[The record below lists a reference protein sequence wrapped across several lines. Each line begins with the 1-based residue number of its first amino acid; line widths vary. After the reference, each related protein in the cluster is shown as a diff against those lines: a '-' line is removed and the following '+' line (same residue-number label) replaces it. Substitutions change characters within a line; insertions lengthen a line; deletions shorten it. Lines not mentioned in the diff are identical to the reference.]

1 MFYVY
6 VLVEPNTSK
15 TYVGF
20 TKDLKQRVKQHQE
33 GKGAR
38 YTLKGN
44 WKLAYYE
51 AFASE
56 QDARNRE
63 QRLKYE
69 GRSKRQLIERIQ
81 NSLTGRK

>member
-1 MFYVY
+1 MYYVY
-6 VLVEPNTSK
+6 VLVEVETKK

-33 GKGAR
+33 GKGAKF
-38 YTLKGN
+38 TKTGN

-56 QDARNRE
+56 QDARIRE
-63 QRLKYE
+63 RRLKYE
-69 GRSKRQLIERIQ
+69 GRSKRQLYERIQ
-81 NSLTGRK
+81 NSLTGWK

>member
-6 VLVEPNTSK
+6 VLVESNTSK

-20 TKDLKQRVKQHQE
+20 TKDLRQRIKQHQE

-38 YTLKGN
+38 FTQKGN

-56 QDARNRE
+56 QDARTRE
-63 QRLKYE
+63 RRLKHE
-69 GRSKRQLIERIQ
+69 GRGKRQLFERIQ